1 MENDVCAAYFFGPLV
16 HNTTMC
22 LETLTTGSS
31 ACRGDHGSAVTW
43 REDEKSKRVVIAV
56 SSFGTWWWNFGCN
69 PTGGLDVYANMN
81 TDVRPY
87 SQWIQ
92 RVIKENSAF

>member
-1 MENDVCAAYFFGPLV
+1 
-16 HNTTMC
+16 MC
-22 LETLTTGSS
+22 LETFTTGSS

-56 SSFGTWWWNFGCN
+56 SSFGTWFWNFGCN
-69 PTGGLDVYANMN
+69 PNGDLQIFANMN

-87 SQWIQ
+87 STWIQ
-92 RVIKENSAF
+92 RVIKENSVF